1 MSHIRLTLHMK
12 TLSASSPTNTPCGL
26 NSNRSLQRQESL
38 TNRHKDLSAFRI
50 GQVLGCKLVAQSSND
65 DGCMMWLEEGMR
77 SQWGVGYIWCTMTI
91 VRVSY
96 RGTGSPPLLYVRI
109 THLGGEGEEESHM
122 VCPLHKALS
131 CHPLLLSWHE
141 MGVSKV
147 NVNPLYQPNVEGL

>member
-12 TLSASSPTNTPCGL
+12 TSSASSPTNTPCGL
-26 NSNRSLQRQESL
+26 NSNRSSL
-38 TNRHKDLSAFRI
+38 LPTDIKICQPSGS
-50 GQVLGCKLVAQSSND
+50 GQVFGCKLVAQSSND

-96 RGTGSPPLLYVRI
+96 RGAGSPPLLYVRI

-122 VCPLHKALS
+122 VRPLHKALS